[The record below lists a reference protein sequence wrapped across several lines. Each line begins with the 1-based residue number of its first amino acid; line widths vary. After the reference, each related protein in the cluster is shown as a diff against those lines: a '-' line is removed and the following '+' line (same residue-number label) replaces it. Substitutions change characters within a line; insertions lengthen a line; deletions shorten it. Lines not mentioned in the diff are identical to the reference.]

1 MPRVPMGN
9 FGNAMPQ
16 AQRIQMPQRNT
27 GELANAINNTV
38 QVVAQAKQ
46 QNDKVKTDEAKIK
59 LDETLTRDFSDQVT
73 LVKNDVLNG
82 VYDAKAGDDALRK
95 WSSEKYKD
103 LETEMPSNSKKDLQN
118 YWNANVNQQ
127 ASGLLPLQIKADAQK
142 SVSLADRATDIATRY
157 DRNKGRDY
165 LKSYLD
171 TAQISEAEKSTR
183 MQKYDITRDILDID
197 DRISVALSKSDPED
211 LHHLESELDSG
222 EYQYLDGATAQN
234 KKNQVR
240 SRIDSINKTNEV
252 AENKRVQEAG
262 KVLTDFKSQ
271 VLTGR
276 MLDDSYRNDVKDSV
290 RGTDHETEFNFYD
303 QQSSNFQNFS
313 RKSTTDQLAVINK
326 QKVNMKNSST
336 QDAVNEEKVLGVY
349 EDIYKEK
356 LNTIKNNPNQ
366 AVREAGLDVNE
377 LSGMEL
383 KSDPNS
389 FIKKVVENGSNQKA
403 LKDSNITVLPISSED
418 LPDTRNAF
426 EAMGVDQKLNFIGG
440 LIDQSKGIDGGASI
454 WGAVLGQL
462 GSGSM
467 NYVTAGLARKN
478 NFKSTEGRDL
488 ATSILTG
495 TQLLKNKQL
504 VMPKEAELKLAF
516 NQYVGNTVSGTSA
529 NRDYETFK
537 AVYADTLNERGMQHK
552 ATDEDPNV
560 SVLKT
565 ALGMTTG
572 GVYTQSGE
580 HKNYLGETISD
591 WKVSKPYGWEDG
603 KFESYINHGY
613 KSLAE
618 HTGKTVNE
626 LQSFRLQQSNKRNKK
641 GELQYD
647 LVNERGNPFV
657 IDGVTW
663 RISLPGATK

>member
-1 MPRVPMGN
+1 MPRVPMGS

-16 AQRIQMPQRNT
+16 VQRIQMPQRNT
-27 GELANAINNTV
+27 GELANALNTTV
-38 QVVAQAKQ
+38 QTVVQAKQ

-59 LDETLTRDFSDQVT
+59 LDDTLTTEFSDQVT
-73 LVKNDVLNG
+73 LVKNNVLNG
-82 VYDAKAGDDALRK
+82 VYDAKTGDENLRK
-95 WSSEKYKD
+95 WSTERYKNFEAD
-103 LETEMPSNSKKDLQN
+103 IPEHAKKDLQN

-127 ASGLLPLQIKADAQK
+127 TSSLLPLQIKADAQK

-157 DRNKGRDY
+157 DRDKGREY

-171 TAQISEAEKSTR
+171 TAQMSEAEKSTR

-197 DRISVALSKSDPED
+197 DRMSVALSKNDPED
-211 LHHLESELDSG
+211 LHNLVSELDSG
-222 EYQYLDGATAQN
+222 GYQYLDGATAQN

-252 AENKRVQEAG
+252 AENKRIQEAG
-262 KVLTDFKSQ
+262 KVLTDFKAQ

-276 MLDDSYRNDVKDSV
+276 LLDDAYRNDVKDSV
-290 RGTDHETEFNFYD
+290 RGTEHEAEFDFYD
-303 QQSSNFQNFS
+303 KQSSNFQSFS
-313 RKSTTDQLAVINK
+313 RKSTTDQLALINK
-326 QKVNMKNSST
+326 QKANMKNSST
-336 QDAVNEEKVLGVY
+336 QDAVNEGKVLGVY

-356 LNTIKNNPNQ
+356 LNTIKSNPNQ
-366 AVREAGLDVNE
+366 AVREAGLEVNE

-389 FIKKVVENGSNQKA
+389 FIKKVIENGSNQKA
-403 LKDSNITVLPISSED
+403 LKDSNITLLPISKED

-426 EAMGVDQKLNFIGG
+426 EAMGVDQKLSFIGG
-440 LIDQSKGIDGGASI
+440 LIDQTNGIQGGASI

-504 VMPKEAELKLAF
+504 VMPKETKLNLAF
-516 NQYVGNTVSGTSA
+516 NQYVGNTVSGVSA

-537 AVYADTLNERGMQHK
+537 AVYADTLNQRGIQHQS
-552 ATDEDPNV
+552 TDEDPNA

-572 GVYTQSGE
+572 GVYAQSGE
-580 HKNYLGETISD
+580 HKNYLGETISS

-603 KFESYINHGY
+603 KFEAYINHSY
-613 KSLAE
+613 KNLAE
-618 HTGKTVNE
+618 HTGKTVYE
-626 LQSFRLQQSNKRNKK
+626 LQSFRLQQSSKRSKK
-641 GELQYD
+641 GEIQYD
-647 LVNERGNPFV
+647 LLNERGNPLT
-657 IDGVTW
+657 IDGVVW
-663 RISLPGATK
+663 RASLPGVTK